1 MTDSVEQPQENTQE
15 VPKVMSEEKPLVVSE
30 DKPKGPLEL
39 VVRNVDG
46 KTFSTRLKDPK
57 TGHFMK
63 KLRPMP
69 SAKELVRVGRQ
80 LLTSAEVGPD
90 GKMIR
95 GATTRHRKI
104 FDNLVRIATLE
115 TKDPKALMA
124 VIKAAELVYLRFYGK
139 PSASDEEIEAL
150 KTHGVKIV
158 IVQPPE
164 LRNNEATKEKAKET
178 LKPSFVDA
186 EVISTN

>member
-1 MTDSVEQPQENTQE
+1 
-15 VPKVMSEEKPLVVSE
+15 
-30 DKPKGPLEL
+30 
-39 VVRNVDG
+39 
-46 KTFSTRLKDPK
+46 
-57 TGHFMK
+57 MK
-63 KLRPMP
+63 KPRPMP

-115 TKDPKALMA
+115 TDDPKALMSI
-124 VIKAAELVYLRFYGK
+124 IKAAELLYLRFYGK

-150 KTHGVKIV
+150 KIHGVRVV
-158 IVQPPE
+158 IVQAPE
-164 LRNNEATKEKAKET
+164 LQNKEVVEEKPKET
-178 LKPSFVDA
+178 LKPSFIDA
-186 EVISTN
+186 EFETKS

>member
-1 MTDSVEQPQENTQE
+1 VSTELETQISSEVE
-15 VPKVMSEEKPLVVSE
+15 PKVMSEEKPMVVPE
-30 DKPKGPLEL
+30 EKPKGPLSL
-39 VVRNVDG
+39 IVRNVNG
-46 KTFSTRLKDPK
+46 TFSERLKDPK

-63 KLRPMP
+63 KQRPMP

-115 TKDPKALMA
+115 TDDPKALMSI
-124 VIKAAELVYLRFYGK
+124 IKAAELLYLRFYGK

-150 KTHGVKIV
+150 KVHGVKIV
-158 IVQPPE
+158 VVQSPTLMHPDVVEQKPE
-164 LRNNEATKEKAKET
+164 DKSA
-178 LKPSFVDA
+178 PSFINA
-186 EVISTN
+186 EFVTAQE

>member
-1 MTDSVEQPQENTQE
+1 MADSVEAQVVAQEE
-15 VPKVMSEEKPLVVSE
+15 PKVMSEEKPLVVPE
-30 DKPKGPLEL
+30 EKPKGPLSL
-39 VVRNVDG
+39 IVRNVNG
-46 KTFSTRLKDPK
+46 TFSERLKDPK

-63 KLRPMP
+63 KQRPMP

-115 TKDPKALMA
+115 TDDPKALMSI
-124 VIKAAELVYLRFYGK
+124 IKAAELLYLRFYGK

-150 KTHGVKIV
+150 KIHGVRVV
-158 IVQPPE
+158 IVQAPE
-164 LRNNEATKEKAKET
+164 LQNKEVVEEKPKET
-178 LKPSFVDA
+178 LKPSFIDA
-186 EVISTN
+186 EFETKS